1 MFDDPPERGNWKY
14 FKEGGRFFCTTILSP
29 LPLLRTVVCAFVW
42 EARFSSRQGGGFVA
56 KSRLGLSPGSVTSE
70 LCVPW
75 QSFFFFFFNSLYFAE
90 QCWVHSK
97 VELQVQRSP
106 NAHVPLMHSLSHY
119 QHPSTH
125 THREAPLLHPA
136 LTCHHPKPCQTFELN
151 FSNFKMEV
159 CDKVVFK
166 FLTKWV

>member
-119 QHPSTH
+119 QHPPHTH
-125 THREAPLLHPA
+125 TQRSTFVTPCFDMSSPKA
-136 LTCHHPKPCQTFELN
+136 LPDFWAEFFQLQDGSMWQGGF
-151 FSNFKMEV
+151 
-159 CDKVVFK
+159 
-166 FLTKWV
+166 